1 MKFLL
6 TIVMSSSIAQTCLT
20 PHTFEVSYKDTYDCL
35 MDGYVKS
42 INKMEQIGR
51 EEINEYGIYMKFDC
65 IPFVLPEKK
74 PVGQP
79 ILLRLY
85 TN

>member
-6 TIVMSSSIAQTCLT
+6 TILMCSSVAKTCLT
-20 PHTFEVSYKDTYDCL
+20 PHTFDILYEDSYDCL

-42 INKMEQIGR
+42 IEKMEEIGR
-51 EEINEYGIYMKFDC
+51 EEINQHGIYMKFDC
-65 IPFVLPEKK
+65 TPFVLPEKK

-79 ILLRLY
+79 ILYLP
-85 TN
+85 